1 MLTVF
6 KTEGITLLNIKLS
19 NINFVAI
26 IMVVISVFIL
36 RKFKIDPIKVMLGT
50 GVLGV
55 LVYGLF

>member
-6 KTEGITLLNIKLS
+6 KTEGITLLNMKLS
-19 NINFVAI
+19 DINFVAI
-26 IMVVISVFIL
+26 IMVIISVFIL